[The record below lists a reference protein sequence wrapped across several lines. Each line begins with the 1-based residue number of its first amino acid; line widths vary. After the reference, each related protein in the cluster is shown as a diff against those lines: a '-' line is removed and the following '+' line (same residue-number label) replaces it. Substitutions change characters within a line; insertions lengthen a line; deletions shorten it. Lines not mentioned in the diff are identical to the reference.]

1 MRPLMES
8 RSLPPAVLIRLNEM
22 NSTPNLRDIAL
33 EIFQRTLA
41 AIDVESVVRASV
53 RLDADRLL
61 IGANEVDLSLF
72 KRVVVIA
79 VGKASVPMARAVE
92 DSLGPPLADGLVV
105 TNAMIGRPP
114 RLLPVMVGGHPLPN
128 AGSLDAAS
136 AALKMLRANDSE
148 ETLVL
153 FLVSGGGSALFELP
167 IDAAITLDDLQAINR
182 ALVGCGAVI
191 SEMNVVRRFLS
202 AVKGG
207 RLAAAAPRSRQI
219 SLYVSDVNSDDLSTV
234 SSGPTLPSAA
244 TRADFAHVIE
254 RYDLLDK
261 FPAHVSALIA
271 SCIFPDLPRA
281 NAEDNQRRS
290 HHLLLDNRRA
300 LAEAKRIAESD
311 FGCVVEIAD
320 DLVEGDVETMML
332 THVERVAALRHK
344 HRGKTVCLLSGGEAV
359 CPVRGDG
366 QGGRNQ
372 EFALRAAIHLRQRG
386 LSDIVVLSAG
396 TDGIDGNSPAA
407 GAMADSDTLRRAEEK
422 DVSAELSL
430 QNSDSFNFFNALGD
444 AVITGPTGNNV
455 RDVRILL
462 AR

>member
-1 MRPLMES
+1 MLLLIEFL
-8 RSLPPAVLIRLNEM
+8 SLPLTALIRLNEM
-22 NSTPNLRDIAL
+22 NSTPKLRDIAL
-33 EIFQRTLA
+33 EIFHCALA

-53 RLDADRLL
+53 RPNAYRLL
-61 IGANEVDLSLF
+61 IGADEVDLSRF

-92 DSLGPPLADGLVV
+92 DSLGAPLADGLVV
-105 TNAMIGRPP
+105 TNALIGKSP
-114 RLLPVMVGGHPLPN
+114 RLLPVIVGGHPLPN
-128 AGSLDAAS
+128 AGSLEAAS
-136 AALKMLRANDSE
+136 RALKILRAYDSE
-148 ETLVL
+148 ETLIL
-153 FLVSGGGSALFELP
+153 FLISGGGSALFELP
-167 IDAAITLDDLQAINR
+167 IDDAITLDDLQAVNS

-234 SSGPTLPSAA
+234 SSGLTLPTAA
-244 TRADFAHVIE
+244 TRADFARAIE
-254 RYDLLDK
+254 RYDLLNK
-261 FPAHVSALIA
+261 FPVRVSALIA
-271 SCIFPDLPRA
+271 GGGLPDLPRA
-281 NAEDNQRRS
+281 NAEDAQRRS

-300 LAEAKRIAESD
+300 LVEAKRIAESD
-311 FGCVVEIAD
+311 FGCVVEVAE

-332 THVERVAALRHK
+332 THVERVVAMRHR
-344 HRGKTVCLLSGGEAV
+344 HPGKTVCLLSGGEAI

-372 EFALRAAIHLRQRG
+372 EFALRSAIHLYQRG
-386 LSDIVVLSAG
+386 LSDIVVLSGG

-407 GAMADSDTLRRAEEK
+407 GAIADSDTLRRVEEK
-422 DVSAELSL
+422 GVSAERSL
-430 QNSDSFNFFNALGD
+430 RNSDSFNFFNAIGD
-444 AVITGPTGNNV
+444 AIITGPTGNNV

>member
-1 MRPLMES
+1 MES
-8 RSLPPAVLIRLNEM
+8 HPLPLSVLIRLNEM

-53 RLDADRLL
+53 RLDDDRLL
-61 IGANEVDLSLF
+61 IGASEVDLSRF

-92 DSLGPPLADGLVV
+92 DSLDARIADGLIV

-136 AALKMLRANDSE
+136 AALKTLRANDSE

-234 SSGPTLPSAA
+234 SSGPTLPSLA
-244 TRADFAHVIE
+244 TRADFDRVVE
-254 RYDLLDK
+254 RYDLLKK

-271 SCIFPDLPRA
+271 GGGFPDLPRS
-281 NAEDNQRRS
+281 NAEGGRRRS
-290 HHLLLDNRRA
+290 HHLLLDNRKA
-300 LAEAKRIAESD
+300 LVEAKRIAETD
-311 FGCVVEIAD
+311 FGCVAETAE

-359 CPVRGDG
+359 CPVRGAG

-407 GAMADSDTLRRAEEK
+407 GAMVDSDTLRRAEEK
-422 DVSAELSL
+422 EVSAELSL

>member
-1 MRPLMES
+1 MRPFMES
-8 RSLPPAVLIRLNEM
+8 RSLPLAVLIRLNEM

-33 EIFQRTLA
+33 EIFHRTLT
-41 AIDVESVVRASV
+41 AIDVEAVVRAYV

-61 IGANEVDLSLF
+61 IGANEVDLSRF

-92 DSLGPPLADGLVV
+92 DLLGARLTDGLVV

-136 AALKMLRANDSE
+136 AALKILRVNDSE

-167 IDAAITLDDLQAINR
+167 IDAAITLDDLQSINR

-191 SEMNVVRRFLS
+191 SEINVVRRFLS

-234 SSGPTLPSAA
+234 SSGPTLPSSA

-261 FPAHVSALIA
+261 FPDRVSALIT
-271 SCIFPDLPRA
+271 SCIFPDLPRS
-281 NAEDNQRRS
+281 NAEDGGRRS
-290 HHLLLDNRRA
+290 HHLLLDNRKA
-300 LAEAKRIAESD
+300 LVEAKRIAESD
-311 FGCVVEIAD
+311 FDCVAEIAE

-332 THVERVAALRHK
+332 THVERVVALRHK

-422 DVSAELSL
+422 NVSAELSL
-430 QNSDSFNFFNALGD
+430 QNSDSFNFFNVLGD
-444 AVITGPTGNNV
+444 AVVTGPTGNNV